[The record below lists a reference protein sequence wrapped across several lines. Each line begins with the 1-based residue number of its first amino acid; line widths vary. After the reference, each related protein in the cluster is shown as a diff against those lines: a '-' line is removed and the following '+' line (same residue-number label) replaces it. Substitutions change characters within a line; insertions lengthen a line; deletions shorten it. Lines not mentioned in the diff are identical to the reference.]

1 MAKGTR
7 FSFHMRGLDVDNG
20 DVRVDDF
27 IRQLNSFKNALSVT
41 DRLIAETPSIY
52 FRIVDLRHQSPAFVE
67 LEAVPVSNA
76 ARNNAGR
83 VVNRFFRSLD
93 EIERGVAPEGF
104 DFSTFQAFK
113 EITMLLQKDRITE
126 LGICREDDSQAKTLT
141 PLSSQ
146 IDKILGPDE
155 YEVGS
160 ATGMLDQINIHAN
173 QNVFTI
179 YPTSKQRKLRCVF
192 AEELRPQAIKAVGQY
207 VRVSGRMKYKSHLE
221 RRYPYEVLVRDLE
234 VYPPESELPTLGSL
248 EGAASDMPL
257 SMPSEEF
264 VRRIRDEW

>member
-1 MAKGTR
+1 MAGNTKFTL
-7 FSFHMRGLDVDNG
+7 HIRGRDIDHG
-20 DVRVDDF
+20 HVRVEDF
-27 IRQLNSFKNALSVT
+27 IKQLTSFKNALSAT
-41 DRLIAETPSIY
+41 DRLISETLSTY

-67 LEAVPVSNA
+67 IEAVPVSTATVN
-76 ARNNAGR
+76 RPEG

-93 EIERGVAPEGF
+93 DIERGVAPEGF
-104 DFSTFQAFK
+104 DFSTFQAFE
-113 EITMLLQKDRITE
+113 EITALLQKDRITE
-126 LGICREDDSQAKTLT
+126 LILCRDDESQTKTLT
-141 PLSSQ
+141 PLAPQ
-146 IDKILGPDE
+146 IEKILGPDE

-160 ATGMLDQINIHAN
+160 ATGTLDQINLHAN

-192 AEELRPQAIKAVGQY
+192 AKEVRSQAIKAVGQY

-221 RRYPYEVLVRDLE
+221 RRYPYEVLVREIE

-248 EGAASDMPL
+248 EGAASDTPL